1 MVMTWDELNKKII
14 SEAKARKQFAA
25 ASFELTPR
33 CNLQCKMCY
42 VRSANDKEIMAKELT
57 TAQWIRLAE
66 EARDEGL
73 LFLTLTGGEVLL
85 REDFKVLY
93 ETLMK
98 MGYKINIFTNG
109 TLITPEIVNWLA
121 AFPPV
126 SVSITLYGASRE
138 TYKTVTGYAEAYDRV
153 VRAIDILIGKG
164 ISTEIKT
171 TVIQQNK
178 HDFDY
183 LHDFVLARNTSIGVV
198 NYIAPAREGCNANSN
213 SYENRLSPEEL
224 LRYEIHMTDR
234 NQQAVNERR
243 GKQKNTKIDDVM
255 AGYAPE
261 EPIGEKRLQDI
272 SFPFRCAAGSCSGWI
287 TWQGSL
293 TPCGIMDKPQTFPL
307 ITGFKKAWEE
317 LKEKCAQIPLAA
329 ECQSCQYQRFC
340 DRCPARLYRE
350 TGRYDTPAPY
360 LCEVAKK
367 RTEYNNYINRA
378 ESNNENV

>member
-1 MVMTWDELNKKII
+1 MVMTWDELNTKIM

-42 VRSANDKEIMAKELT
+42 VRSANDKETIAKELT
-57 TAQWIRLAE
+57 TSQWLRLAD

-85 REDFKVLY
+85 RHDFKPLY
-93 ETLMK
+93 EKLMK
-98 MGYKINIFTNG
+98 MGFKINIFTNG
-109 TLITPEIVNWLA
+109 TLITPEFADWLA
-121 AFPPV
+121 AFPPLT
-126 SVSITLYGASRE
+126 VSITLYGASRE
-138 TYKTVTGYAEAYDRV
+138 TYKAVTGYAEAYDRA
-153 VRAIDILIGKG
+153 VRAIDVLRAKEIPV
-164 ISTEIKT
+164 EIKT
-171 TVIQQNK
+171 TVIRQNK
-178 HDFDY
+178 HDFDC
-183 LHDFVLARNTSIGVV
+183 LHDFVLAKNTSIGVV
-198 NYIAPAREGCNANSN
+198 NYITPAREGCNVNTNSC
-213 SYENRLSPEEL
+213 ENRLSPEEL
-224 LRYEIHMTDR
+224 LQYEIHMTDR

-243 GKQKNTKIDDVM
+243 LKQQNTKIDDVM
-255 AGYAPE
+255 AGYVPE
-261 EPIGEKRLQDI
+261 EPAGEKKSEDM

-293 TPCGIMDKPQTFPL
+293 TPCGIMDNPQTFPL

-317 LKEKCAQIPLAA
+317 LKEKCAQIPLAT

-350 TGRYDTPAPY
+350 TGQYDKPAPY

-367 RTEYNNYINRA
+367 RTEYNNYINKV
-378 ESNNENV
+378 ENND